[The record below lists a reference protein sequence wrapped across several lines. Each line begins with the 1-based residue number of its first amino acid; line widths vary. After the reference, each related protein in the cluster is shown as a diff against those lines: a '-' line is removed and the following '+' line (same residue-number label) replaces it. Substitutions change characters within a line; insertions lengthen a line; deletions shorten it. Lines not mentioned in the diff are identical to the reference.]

1 MRTEVVAKDLAHDR
15 VIVRTPVGIEI
26 VFGHDTYGK
35 VHTVT
40 NPCGYVAR
48 EYFFDA
54 LRLAK
59 KTFEEPD
66 SPK

>member
-1 MRTEVVAKDLAHDR
+1 MRTEVIEKDIQHDR
-15 VIVRTPVGIEI
+15 VVVRTPVGVEI

-40 NPCGYVAR
+40 NPRGYVAR

-59 KTFEEPD
+59 KTFKEAD
-66 SPK
+66 APK